1 LDNLSLMVKIQE
13 IISRFKPD
21 KYTGNESASVIN
33 VVELGILNQ
42 HPQALSWCNQK
53 NISLLKTIIN
63 GTVICPLLDHDF
75 AKNDHVNYLE
85 VENPRLYFLN
95 VVKTFFT
102 KDEMPKGISKTARIG
117 TNVVLGKGVSI
128 GENVVIEDGSSVGDN
143 STIGHNTVVFRNTK
157 IGQNVSI
164 GCNCTIGGAG
174 FGYEKNEKGEYEMLP
189 HIGNVVIE
197 NNVEIAH
204 NVCIDR
210 AVLSSTILHEN
221 VKVDNQVHIAH
232 NVIIG
237 KNSLIIAN
245 SMIGGSTVIGEN
257 VWVAPSASLINKIT
271 VDDNSVIGMGAVVLK
286 SVAKNEIV
294 AGNPAKPLIKK

>member
-1 LDNLSLMVKIQE
+1 MKIQE
-13 IISRFKPD
+13 IISRFKPS
-21 KYTGNESASVIN
+21 KFTGNNDAIALS

-42 HPQALSWCNQK
+42 QIDALSWCNQK
-53 NISLLKTIIN
+53 NLLILATVTS
-63 GTVICPLLDHDF
+63 GTVICPLLNQDF
-75 AKNDHVNYLE
+75 IKNSNVNYIE
-85 VENPRLYFLN
+85 VENPRLYFLTII
-95 VVKTFFT
+95 KTFFA
-102 KDEMPKGISKTARIG
+102 KEDMVLGISPSAKIG
-117 TNVVLGKGVSI
+117 ANVSLGKNISI
-128 GENVVIEDGSSVGDN
+128 GENVVIEDGTIIGDN
-143 STIGHNTVVFRNTK
+143 TKINHNTVVFRNTK
-157 IGQNVSI
+157 IGNNVSI

-174 FGYEKNEKGEYEMLP
+174 FGYEKNENGEYEMLP

-232 NVIIG
+232 NVVIG

-271 VDDNSVIGMGAVVLK
+271 VDDNSVIGMGAVVIK
-286 SVAKNEIV
+286 PVAKNEVV

>member
-1 LDNLSLMVKIQE
+1 MISIHD
-13 IISRFKPD
+13 IITKLVPHQF
-21 KYTGNESASVIN
+21 TGDEKQLIEK
-33 VVELGILNQ
+33 VVELGIINNSKN
-42 HPQALSWCNQK
+42 ALSWCNKK
-53 NISLLKTIIN
+53 NIATLESIESGTLIVPVLEN
-63 GTVICPLLDHDF
+63 GSHK
-75 AKNDHVNYLE
+75 KNTVNYIE
-85 VENPRLYFLN
+85 VENPRHYFLQVLRSFFDN
-95 VVKTFFT
+95 SNKSAGIAASAKINSTVK
-102 KDEMPKGISKTARIG
+102 PG
-117 TNVVLGKGVSI
+117 TNVFI
-128 GENVVIEDGSSVGDN
+128 GENVVIEEGTIIGNNCS
-143 STIGHNTVVFRNTK
+143 IGHNTVIFRNTI
-157 IGQNVSI
+157 IGNNVSI

-174 FGYEKNEKGEYEMLP
+174 FGYEKNENGDYEMLP

-232 NVIIG
+232 NVIVG

-271 VDDNSVIGMGAVVLK
+271 VDDNAVIGMGAIVIK
-286 SVAKNEIV
+286 PVAKNEVV
-294 AGNPAKPLIKK
+294 AGNPAKPIVKK